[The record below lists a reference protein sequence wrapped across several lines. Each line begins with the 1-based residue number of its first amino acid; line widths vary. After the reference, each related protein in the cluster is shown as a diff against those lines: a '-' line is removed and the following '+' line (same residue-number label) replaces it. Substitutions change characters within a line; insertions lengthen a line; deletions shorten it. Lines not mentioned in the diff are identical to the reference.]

1 MPELG
6 NEESVE
12 RRTKNLEKAAAIV
25 LRSYVSIKNFITC
38 LLSNS
43 HENSSVNDSDLSAKF
58 ESTHT

>member
-38 LLSNS
+38 RLSNS
-43 HENSSVNDSDLSAKF
+43 HENSSVSDCDLSEKF